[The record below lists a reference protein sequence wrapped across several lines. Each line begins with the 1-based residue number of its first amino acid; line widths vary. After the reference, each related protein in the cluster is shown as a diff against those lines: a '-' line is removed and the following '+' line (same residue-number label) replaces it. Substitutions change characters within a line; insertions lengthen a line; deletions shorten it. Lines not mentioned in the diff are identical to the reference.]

1 MTWHDIISLH
11 VAGSAGRSRGAVPL
25 KWSDVP
31 DSLRALA
38 ERMKVVLDSEV
49 PVEIAPAWLG
59 ARAMVAARGRRGNR
73 IRLGGALAARLS
85 PEALEG
91 VLAHELAHIK
101 CMHWE
106 LLLAGST
113 LAALAGIAVGLA
125 VDLPI
130 AFRLVFGG
138 GVLVLAAAVLSWV
151 SEYEADSVAAEYV
164 GYDVMALTLRE
175 LRDSGFR
182 TRAEFTHPPDGSR
195 VRQLVWAR
203 WRRRHRE

>member
-11 VAGSAGRSRGAVPL
+11 VARSTGQGKGAVPL

-31 DSLRALA
+31 ESLVTLA
-38 ERMKVVLDSEV
+38 GRMKVVLDPNV
-49 PVEIAPAWLG
+49 PVEIAPSWLG
-59 ARAMVAARGRRGNR
+59 ARAMVSAGGRRGNR

-91 VLAHELAHIK
+91 VMAHELAHIK

-106 LLLAGST
+106 LLLAGSA

-125 VDLPI
+125 VDL
-130 AFRLVFGG
+130 ATVWRLILGG
-138 GVLVLAAAVLSWV
+138 SVLVLSASVLSWV
-151 SEYEADSVAAEYV
+151 SEYEADSVAAQFV
-164 GYDVMALTLRE
+164 GYSVMASTLRE

-195 VRQLVWAR
+195 MRQLLWAR
-203 WRRRHRE
+203 WLRRHRG